1 MCASQQLTLS
11 GTVTLNSITHRTI
24 IGDAQDDKIGTFV
37 SAVGDVDG
45 DQKGDLL
52 IGNPQAVTVEAG
64 NLDFDQGKAVLMS
77 GHTVLNH
84 STATLSW
91 NTGTS
96 YFAENDGDEVGP
108 VAGVGDLNGDDK
120 SDFIIGAPEAEGPNE
135 EGGVSYLFLESK
147 NETPGEPLI
156 RA

>member
-1 MCASQQLTLS
+1 M
-11 GTVTLNSITHRTI
+11 
-24 IGDAQDDKIGTFV
+24 

-64 NLDFDQGKAVLMS
+64 NLDFDQVKLCSCLDTPCSTTVPPAFMEY
-77 GHTVLNH
+77 GHQLFCRKRRN
-84 STATLSW
+84 
-91 NTGTS
+91 
-96 YFAENDGDEVGP
+96 EVGP

-135 EGGVSYLFLESK
+135 EGGVSCLFLEV
-147 NETPGEPLI
+147 NETPAGPNPAGVVAPGLQQATAQPPLPLLRCACVALFLI
-156 RA
+156 FENRFNCG